1 MHQRERCILE
11 NNVLLIFQHW
21 IRTGD
26 LLHEKGQRCH
36 SPCLAMHDDDQC
48 DQIWRNFATLAKNK
62 VFGHFWYG
70 LISIVQTFLPN
81 MAIFYATRQ
90 ILIVEN
96 GQVLINNLAIW
107 SH

>member
-1 MHQRERCILE
+1 MRRANGATVRAWQCMTTTSVTRFGEI
-11 NNVLLIFQHW
+11 
-21 IRTGD
+21 
-26 LLHEKGQRCH
+26 
-36 SPCLAMHDDDQC
+36 SPLWQ
-48 DQIWRNFATLAKNK
+48 KNK

-107 SH
+107 SY